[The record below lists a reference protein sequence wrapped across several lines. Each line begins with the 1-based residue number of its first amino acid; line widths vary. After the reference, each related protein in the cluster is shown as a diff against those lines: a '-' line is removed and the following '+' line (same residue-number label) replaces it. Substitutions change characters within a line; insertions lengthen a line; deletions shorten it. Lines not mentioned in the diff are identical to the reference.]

1 VQGLATH
8 CSDELRKLSPASS
21 VTLHRVPGAFEI
33 PIVVRERARLG
44 NVDAIVALGVI
55 LQGETEHAQ
64 HLGQVVTQAL
74 QQISLEHGVPVIHAV
89 LSLKN
94 EQARKRCLEDEINR
108 APRRRTAVEMAN
120 LPRNCASSM
129 GNVTPYNSAQYHFWR
144 TARWVTNRGTGP
156 MSGKNNV
163 QLFARPLIED
173 ARASPRN

>member
-1 VQGLATH
+1 MSQFIRPKPRVTGTKRVFVLVASQFNAKYVQVLATH
-8 CSDELRKLSPASS
+8 CSNELRKLSPASS

-33 PIVVRERARLG
+33 PIVVRERARQG

-94 EQARKRCLEDEINR
+94 EEQARKRCLEDEINR
-108 APRRRTAVEMAN
+108 GTEAARTAVEMAN
-120 LPRNCASSM
+120 LLAKLR
-129 GNVTPYNSAQYHFWR
+129 
-144 TARWVTNRGTGP
+144 
-156 MSGKNNV
+156 K
-163 QLFARPLIED
+163 
-173 ARASPRN
+173 